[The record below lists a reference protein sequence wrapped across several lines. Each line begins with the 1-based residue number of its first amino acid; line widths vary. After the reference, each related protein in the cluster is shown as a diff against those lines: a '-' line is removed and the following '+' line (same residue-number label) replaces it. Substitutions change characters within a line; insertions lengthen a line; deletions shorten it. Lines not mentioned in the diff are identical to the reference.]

1 MARARTCEKKKGKK
15 IKLNTGVVATADV
28 KARGG
33 NRTNLPPYSSFSFLS
48 SFLPHN
54 LDQDKEILHASLI
67 MEDSEKLTALKKAYA
82 DIILNT
88 AKEAA
93 ARIMVSERN
102 AIRCQQEL
110 STTKDEAFRILLRL
124 KQMLDSKV
132 SEAEIVSLNQKKK
145 IEELEAQL
153 EEAEDIVR
161 ELRVQLQEVQDEL
174 EHVRNKNVEPQD
186 KQNLANNIVSP
197 EAFPNSH
204 EKIAPY
210 DISSTL
216 NGTCLDSWPES
227 KNDSQMDKGQ
237 VHRDFASMVMRSKEP
252 ELYRNGCTQRVRAFE
267 RKSFDGKVC
276 VTGQAEDVKNKV
288 CNMDE
293 EEGKLMR
300 KTNTTKVDNISGE
313 RKNSNEIKALPK
325 LLSRDTQVPILKSLR
340 RKRKR
345 ATRYNKKKVL
355 TVLDDTPN
363 QCKSPDLHCSESLS
377 VDNDDAGNFLS
388 KKEIDSQ
395 NGLILLSTPLL
406 SEINEIPTPS
416 GCPDA
421 SEGDGA
427 VINDCPLRNMT
438 DHDTAVVGK
447 SDFGSQESLC
457 GENLE
462 ASTDKVDLDPV
473 KESSIQLDMKNSDVI
488 DEIPSQQS
496 NNKVLKYTFQR
507 KRKKES
513 LSSPDGKSS
522 VDESI
527 SKKRMKDK
535 QSVSSESD
543 KFSLMTE
550 SSRDNRRLAQVAR
563 QLISLSEKK
572 WR

>member
-1 MARARTCEKKKGKK
+1 
-15 IKLNTGVVATADV
+15 
-28 KARGG
+28 
-33 NRTNLPPYSSFSFLS
+33 
-48 SFLPHN
+48 
-54 LDQDKEILHASLI
+54 

-132 SEAEIVSLNQKKK
+132 SEAEMVSLNQKKK

-186 KQNLANNIVSP
+186 KQNLASNIASR
-197 EAFPNSH
+197 EDFPNSH

-227 KNDSQMDKGQ
+227 KNDSQTDKAQ

-267 RKSFDGKVC
+267 RKSFDGEVC
-276 VTGQAEDVKNKV
+276 LTGQAEDVKSKV
-288 CNMDE
+288 CNMGE

-300 KTNTTKVDNISGE
+300 KTNTTKADNISGE
-313 RKNSNEIKALPK
+313 RKNFNEIKALPK
-325 LLSRDTQVPILKSLR
+325 LLSGDTQVPILKSLR

-345 ATRYNKKKVL
+345 ATRYNKKKAL
-355 TVLDDTPN
+355 TVLDDIPK

-406 SEINEIPTPS
+406 SEINEMPTPS

-447 SDFGSQESLC
+447 SDFASQESLC

-462 ASTDKVDLDPV
+462 ASTDKVDLDLV

-563 QLISLSEKK
+563 QTPAVLGHCSSQLPPNSDVLFPEMLTLARPQDLLHPRSSYLCLRRSGGSRTLAVLKLIFVA
-572 WR
+572 

>member
-1 MARARTCEKKKGKK
+1 MPC
-15 IKLNTGVVATADV
+15 
-28 KARGG
+28 
-33 NRTNLPPYSSFSFLS
+33 F
-48 SFLPHN
+48 
-54 LDQDKEILHASLI
+54 Q
-67 MEDSEKLTALKKAYA
+67 
-82 DIILNT
+82 
-88 AKEAA
+88 
-93 ARIMVSERN
+93 
-102 AIRCQQEL
+102 
-110 STTKDEAFRILLRL
+110 
-124 KQMLDSKV
+124 V
-132 SEAEIVSLNQKKK
+132 SEAETLSLNQKKK

-161 ELRVQLQEVQDEL
+161 ELRAQLQEVQDEL
-174 EHVRNKNVEPQD
+174 EHVRNKKVEPLD
-186 KQNLANNIVSP
+186 KQNLANNVASR
-197 EAFPNSH
+197 EDLPNSH
-204 EKIAPY
+204 ERIAPCN
-210 DISSTL
+210 ISPTL

-227 KNDSQMDKGQ
+227 KNDLQMNNGQ

-267 RKSFDGKVC
+267 RKLFDGKVC
-276 VTGQAEDVKNKV
+276 LTGQAEDLKNKV
-288 CNMDE
+288 FNMGE
-293 EEGKLMR
+293 EEGKLIC
-300 KTNTTKVDNISGE
+300 KSNVTKADNISGE

-325 LLSRDTQVPILKSLR
+325 LLSRDTQVPIIKSLR

-345 ATRYNKKKVL
+345 ATRYNKRKAL
-355 TVLDDTPN
+355 PVLDDITK

-377 VDNDDAGNFLS
+377 VDNDDSEKCLS

-395 NGLILLSTPLL
+395 NGLILLSTPVL
-406 SEINEIPTPS
+406 SEINEVSTTS

-438 DHDTAVVGK
+438 DYDTAVVDK
-447 SDFGSQESLC
+447 SDFTGQESLC
-457 GENLE
+457 GENLD
-462 ASTDKVDLDPV
+462 ASTYKIDVDPV
-473 KESSIQLDMKNSDVI
+473 KESSINLDMKKSDVL

-535 QSVSSESD
+535 QIVSSESD

-563 QLISLSEKK
+563 QVSFISTLKCWYTLLICFKTSGISYLHTCDTG
-572 WR
+572 

>member
-1 MARARTCEKKKGKK
+1 
-15 IKLNTGVVATADV
+15 
-28 KARGG
+28 
-33 NRTNLPPYSSFSFLS
+33 
-48 SFLPHN
+48 
-54 LDQDKEILHASLI
+54 

-93 ARIMVSERN
+93 ERIMVSERN
-102 AIRCQQEL
+102 AIRFQQEL
-110 STTKDEAFRILLRL
+110 AATKDEAFRILLRL

-132 SEAEIVSLNQKKK
+132 SKAETVSSNQKKK

-161 ELRVQLQEVQDEL
+161 ELRAQLQEVQDEL
-174 EHVRNKNVEPQD
+174 EHVRNKKVVSQD
-186 KQNLANNIVSP
+186 KQNLASNVASR
-197 EAFPNSH
+197 EDLPNSH
-204 EKIAPY
+204 ERIVPY
-210 DISSTL
+210 SINSTL
-216 NGTCLDSWPES
+216 NGTCIDSWPES
-227 KNDSQMDKGQ
+227 KNELQMDNGQ

-252 ELYRNGCTQRVRAFE
+252 KLYRNGCTQRVRAFE
-267 RKSFDGKVC
+267 RKLIDRKVC
-276 VTGQAEDVKNKV
+276 LAGQAENVKSKAFI
-288 CNMDE
+288 MGE
-293 EEGKLMR
+293 EEGKLMC
-300 KTNTTKVDNISGE
+300 KTFIAKADYIGQE
-313 RKNSNEIKALPK
+313 RKNFNEIKALPE
-325 LLSRDTQVPILKSLR
+325 LLSKDSQVPIIKSLR

-345 ATRYNKKKVL
+345 ATRYNKRKAL
-355 TVLDDTPN
+355 PVLDDITK
-363 QCKSPDLHCSESLS
+363 QRKSPDLHCPESLS
-377 VDNDDAGNFLS
+377 VDNDDSEECLS
-388 KKEIDSQ
+388 KKEIDGQ
-395 NGLILLSTPLL
+395 NGLILLSTPVL
-406 SEINEIPTPS
+406 SEINEMPTPS

-427 VINDCPLRNMT
+427 VINDCAPRNMT
-438 DHDTAVVGK
+438 DDDIAVVAK
-447 SDFGSQESLC
+447 SDFTGQENLC
-457 GENLE
+457 GENVE
-462 ASTDKVDLDPV
+462 ASAYKINVDPV
-473 KESSIQLDMKNSDVI
+473 KESSVNLDMKNSDVL

-496 NNKVLKYTFQR
+496 DNKVLKYTFQR

-527 SKKRMKDK
+527 LKKRMKDK
-535 QSVSSESD
+535 QSASSESD

>member
-1 MARARTCEKKKGKK
+1 
-15 IKLNTGVVATADV
+15 
-28 KARGG
+28 
-33 NRTNLPPYSSFSFLS
+33 
-48 SFLPHN
+48 
-54 LDQDKEILHASLI
+54 

-132 SEAEIVSLNQKKK
+132 SEAEMVSLNQKKK

-161 ELRVQLQEVQDEL
+161 ELRAQLREVQDEL
-174 EHVRNKNVEPQD
+174 EHVRNKKVEPQD
-186 KQNLANNIVSP
+186 KQNLANNVASR
-197 EAFPNSH
+197 EDFPNSH

-210 DISSTL
+210 NINTL

-227 KNDSQMDKGQ
+227 KNDLPVDNGQ
-237 VHRDFASMVMRSKEP
+237 VQRDFASMVMRSKEP

-267 RKSFDGKVC
+267 RKLFDGKVC
-276 VTGQAEDVKNKV
+276 LTGQAEDVKNKV
-288 CNMDE
+288 CNMGE

-300 KTNTTKVDNISGE
+300 KTNITKADNIGGE
-313 RKNSNEIKALPK
+313 KKNSNEIKALPK

-345 ATRYNKKKVL
+345 GIRYNKKKAL
-355 TVLDDTPN
+355 TVLDDIPK

-377 VDNDDAGNFLS
+377 VDNDDTGKCLS
-388 KKEIDSQ
+388 QKEIDSQ
-395 NGLILLSTPLL
+395 SGLILLSTPIL
-406 SEINEIPTPS
+406 SEVNEMPTPS
-416 GCPDA
+416 GCPDV

-427 VINDCPLRNMT
+427 VINDCPLRNTT

-447 SDFGSQESLC
+447 SDFASQESLC

-462 ASTDKVDLDPV
+462 ASPYKVDVDSV
-473 KESSIQLDMKNSDVI
+473 KESLVKLDMKNSDVV
-488 DEIPSQQS
+488 DEIPSQHS
-496 NNKVLKYTFQR
+496 NSKVLKYTFQR

-535 QSVSSESD
+535 QSISSESD

>member
-1 MARARTCEKKKGKK
+1 
-15 IKLNTGVVATADV
+15 
-28 KARGG
+28 
-33 NRTNLPPYSSFSFLS
+33 
-48 SFLPHN
+48 
-54 LDQDKEILHASLI
+54 

>member
-1 MARARTCEKKKGKK
+1 M
-15 IKLNTGVVATADV
+15 
-28 KARGG
+28 
-33 NRTNLPPYSSFSFLS
+33 PSF
-48 SFLPHN
+48 
-54 LDQDKEILHASLI
+54 Q
-67 MEDSEKLTALKKAYA
+67 
-82 DIILNT
+82 
-88 AKEAA
+88 
-93 ARIMVSERN
+93 
-102 AIRCQQEL
+102 
-110 STTKDEAFRILLRL
+110 
-124 KQMLDSKV
+124 V

-563 QLISLSEKK
+563 QVSFIFSLTCLV
-572 WR
+572 